1 MKIYRKND
9 GGPRGEVK
17 SEHVQCMMGLEAVKV
32 FEPSVFILNSGDT
45 PMMDQNTSSYD
56 DLLASSAWVRGG
68 AWLGC
73 PPASQVLPRRHPS
86 FGADHLVSVITS
98 VSFGLLC

>member
-45 PMMDQNTSSYD
+45 PMMDQNTSRMAHMMIFW
-56 DLLASSAWVRGG
+56 LLLPGSGVGHGLGALPPHRSFHEGIQAS
-68 AWLGC
+68 
-73 PPASQVLPRRHPS
+73 VLTIWCQ
-86 FGADHLVSVITS
+86 L
-98 VSFGLLC
+98 